1 MIYLETVKVYSIC
14 FLIGLLAVL
23 YLVSLVPLKTRYQKI
38 ICLVTTI
45 KSYAWALFLL
55 FFCPKS
61 ENMWGIIRSSSKTF
75 EVYFEYDLTN
85 QYLLLTT
92 FSVLVL
98 VIISV
103 ELSTMPPKNEELG
116 ELELDE
122 RVNRRVIERLSK
134 IVTLLFLGAQFCLSH
149 AMFWFYFM

>member
-1 MIYLETVKVYSIC
+1 MKSVKLYSIC

-45 KSYAWALFLL
+45 KSYAWALLL
-55 FFCPKS
+55 TFFCLKS
-61 ENMWGIIRSSSKTF
+61 GNMWGIVRSNAKTF
-75 EVYFEYDLTN
+75 DIYFEFSLTDQN
-85 QYLLLTT
+85 LLFTM
-92 FSVLVL
+92 FSILVL

-103 ELSTMPPKNEELG
+103 ELSTMPSKNEELG

-122 RVNRRVIERLSK
+122 RVDRGVTERLSK
-134 IVTLLFLGAQFCLSH
+134 IVTLLFLGAQFCLSYVI
-149 AMFWFYFM
+149 FWFYFM